1 MLKHRLLF
9 GTLMTVFFTAVVI
22 FDSWL
27 DGSITYRTGDDYSI
41 KGTIFCILI
50 AVLLIPAQYEFSTF
64 AKIKNF
70 KYFTLFS
77 IIASFL
83 FASTSYWQQI
93 IAIPQDIYIF
103 FLCVLTV
110 LGLFLYQYLTC
121 ATTNVLVNCGINC
134 FGIFYL
140 GLLSSAVMAIRVK
153 FGVWPLLMF
162 VYVIKSADIGAYT
175 TGSLFGKHKFSP
187 NISPGKTWEGMCG
200 AIALAVVVG
209 IGFALICG
217 IMSWPLAIVFGVCF
231 AFIGQMG
238 DLAESMLKRDSQ
250 QKDSS
255 NNVPGF
261 GGILDVIDSP
271 LVAAPF
277 AYLFFMLS
285 KNQG

>member
-1 MLKHRLLF
+1 MLKYRLLF
-9 GTLMTVFFTAVVI
+9 GTLMTIFFTAVVVL
-22 FDSWL
+22 DGWL
-27 DGSITYRTGDDYSI
+27 DGSITYRADDNYPI
-41 KGTIFCILI
+41 QGTIFCILI

-83 FASTSYWQQI
+83 FASASYWQQI
-93 IAIPQDIYIF
+93 TSISLDMYIF
-103 FLCVLTV
+103 FLCVLTI
-110 LGLFLYQYLTC
+110 LGLFLCQYFSY
-121 ATTNVLVNCGINC
+121 ATTDVLANCGINC

-162 VYVIKSADIGAYT
+162 VYVIKSSDIGAYT
-175 TGSLFGKHKFSP
+175 IGSLFGRHKFSP

-200 AIALAVVVG
+200 AIGLAIVVG
-209 IGFALICG
+209 VGFAVICG

-238 DLAESMLKRDSQ
+238 DLAESMLKRDAQ

-255 NNVPGF
+255 NHVPGF